1 VVIVTLV
8 SIRLLGVVVA
18 RAILGLAW
26 PIFIGQLAV
35 MAFVFIDT
43 LLTGHATAAD
53 LAAMGVGASVY
64 ASVFVS
70 LTGVLNALNP
80 IIGQHFG
87 ARRHPEVGASFVQGL
102 WLALLLS
109 AVGMPVLA
117 LPQLWLHFVDAP
129 SDVAALVTS
138 YLRIVSLALPAALLF
153 RALYAFNTAVSL
165 PKVVMGLQLAGLAL
179 KLVLSWLLIFGFLGL
194 PRLGVIGAGLATL
207 IVFWGMFLAGLVVL
221 RLHAPYQG
229 FKIQVARPTWVS
241 LKEQLHLGIPMGLS
255 SGLENTSFTLMTLLV
270 APLGTDV
277 LGGHQIVS
285 NLTALAY
292 QAPLAVSLATATL
305 TAQAIGAGDPRRAR
319 ATAFTGIG
327 ICVGLASLTA
337 STVWTMRDSVVALYT
352 TDAAVAAVALSLIG
366 YFAGFHV
373 FDALQGATAA
383 VLRAYRVAI
392 VPVVIYALAL
402 WGPGLIGG
410 YLVAFRPVLGEPRG
424 VQGMWLMLALALM
437 LTATALV
444 AFYVWFL
451 RAQPL
456 LPRVA
461 VAGTRRRQPAAR

>member
-1 VVIVTLV
+1 M
-8 SIRLLGVVVA
+8 VA
-18 RAILGLAW
+18 VRAILGLAW

-35 MAFVFIDT
+35 MAFAFIDT

-64 ASVFVS
+64 ASVFVT

-87 ARRHPEVGASFVQGL
+87 ARRDRQVGASFVQGL
-102 WLALLLS
+102 WLTLLLS
-109 AVGMPVLA
+109 AVGMPILA
-117 LPQLWLHFVDAP
+117 FPQLWLHLVNPPA
-129 SDVAALVTS
+129 DVEVLVTS
-138 YLRIVSLALPAALLF
+138 YLRTLSLALPAALLF
-153 RALYAFNTAVSL
+153 RALYAFNTAISR
-165 PKVVMGLQLAGLAL
+165 PKVVMVLQLAGLAL
-179 KLVLSWLLIFGFLGL
+179 KLILSDVLIFGLLGL
-194 PRLGVIGAGLATL
+194 PHLGVVGAGLATL
-207 IVFWGMFLAGLVVL
+207 IVFWSMFLAGVVVL
-221 RLHAPYQG
+221 RLHTIYQS
-229 FKIQVARPTWVS
+229 FRIQLALPSWTH

-255 SGLENTSFTLMTLLV
+255 SGLENTSFTLMTLFV
-270 APLGTDV
+270 AQLGTNV
-277 LGGHQIVS
+277 LGGHQIIS
-285 NLTALAY
+285 NLTGLAY

-305 TAQAIGAGDPRRAR
+305 TAQAIGAGDPGRAR

-327 ICVGLASLTA
+327 ICIGLASLTA

-366 YFAGFHV
+366 YFAGLHV

-410 YLVAFRPVLGEPRG
+410 YLVAFRPVLGGPRG
-424 VQGMWLMLALALM
+424 VQGMWLMLALALA
-437 LTATALV
+437 LTACTLV
-444 AFYVWFL
+444 AFYLWFL
-451 RAQPL
+451 REQQQFGGRLSVSAS
-456 LPRVA
+456 
-461 VAGTRRRQPAAR
+461 GRRQPAPR